1 MSQNFNEIM
10 DYAIKRCEGK
20 YVDDGA
26 SKECFYLI
34 YPFATENISGYINEF
49 DLYEKTLLTVGS
61 SGDQA
66 INAILNGCKDVSV
79 LDINPYT
86 KYYYYLKIASILC
99 LDLEEFL
106 AFLRFKDYPKVFKDN
121 KNVFDKDLYNKLKST
136 LLALDYESYLFWN
149 ELFSKFGAIDIRNNL
164 FSSDEDRTS
173 VILGSNLYLQSAD
186 LYENARDK
194 VKDVNPT
201 FINGDLFKIDL
212 KNKYD
217 NIWLSNIGTYL
228 SRHFVKMMTDKMSQ
242 LLQID
247 GRLLI
252 SYLYKTTIDTK
263 YEEGWN
269 LIYDLEKTFAILSQ
283 YDPTLISFIG
293 VEGLKFDKPDM
304 KDSVLVYRKR

>member
-1 MSQNFNEIM
+1 MEI
-10 DYAIKRCEGK
+10 
-20 YVDDGA
+20 VNLNTA
-26 SKECFYLI
+26 S
-34 YPFATENISGYINEF
+34 
-49 DLYEKTLLTVGS
+49 
-61 SGDQA
+61 
-66 INAILNGCKDVSV
+66 
-79 LDINPYT
+79 
-86 KYYYYLKIASILC
+86 
-99 LDLEEFL
+99 
-106 AFLRFKDYPKVFKDN
+106 
-121 KNVFDKDLYNKLKST
+121 
-136 LLALDYESYLFWN
+136 
-149 ELFSKFGAIDIRNNL
+149 AIDIRNNL

-173 VILGSNLYLQSAD
+173 VILGSNMYLQSAD

-228 SRHFVKMMTDKMSQ
+228 SRHFVKIMTDKMSQ

-293 VEGLKFDKPDM
+293 VEGLKFDKPDV